1 MALES
6 NEEIPHPHID
16 GVSLLTVQLGTV
28 PAWVAAAISVI
39 FGIQSWLSSRT
50 SKAEREEAERQAER
64 AERAVSAAE
73 DLVGEARR
81 SAEAGER
88 SASAQEIQARLA
100 AEKVEAEEGSPWI
113 LEAIPGRDNCLLRN
127 NTRTPKYDVNASGPA
142 VHPGAGVGGSTI
154 HEVEGGDAVEI
165 YVLRAGGLDDRINV
179 SWQRD
184 KNRSEPRMSR
194 RYRLPPRIG

>member
-1 MALES
+1 M
-6 NEEIPHPHID
+6 
-16 GVSLLTVQLGTV
+16 GLGNW
-28 PAWVAAAISVI
+28 PAWISAGVAVLGAIGSVVG
-39 FGIQSWLSSRT
+39 FVRSRG
-50 SKAEREEAERQAER
+50 ARDEARRQADR

-88 SASAQEIQARLA
+88 SARAQEMQARLA
-100 AEKVEAEEGSPWI
+100 AEKVEAAEGSPWI

-127 NTRTPKYDVNASGPA
+127 NTRTPKYHVNASGPA

-154 HEVEGGDAVEI
+154 REVEGGDAVEI
-165 YVLRAGGLDDRINV
+165 YVLRAGQLDDRINV
-179 SWQRD
+179 SWHRD
-184 KNRSEPRMSR
+184 KDRSDPRMSR